1 VAAFREFGE
10 DEMDVRMDGRVAAIT
25 GASTGLGLAMA
36 KEFAASGASVAL
48 LARKADVLA
57 KAKADVA
64 TAAGKTNAKI
74 EAYSCDV
81 SKAQPIADTFK
92 KIEADFGKV
101 DILVNNAG
109 ISHAKP
115 FETVT
120 DEDWQGDLDLKLF
133 AAIRTIRAVLPGM
146 RQRKWGRIVNVL
158 NIGAKA
164 PNANST
170 PTSVSRAAG
179 LALTKALSQENA
191 QHGVLVNAMLV
202 GLIESDQWVRRHK
215 TAAGEGK
222 TYEEF
227 LAGMA
232 KGRIPLGRMG
242 KAEEFA
248 RMACFL
254 CSDAGSFITG
264 VAINVDGGASPV
276 V

>member
-1 VAAFREFGE
+1 
-10 DEMDVRMDGRVAAIT
+10 MDVRMDGRVAVIT

-36 KEFAASGASVAL
+36 KEFAASGGSVAI
-48 LARKADVLA
+48 LARKVDALAAA
-57 KAKADVA
+57 KAEVTK
-64 TAAGKTNAKI
+64 AAGKANIKI

-81 SKAQPIADTFK
+81 AKAAPIADTIK
-92 KIEADFGKV
+92 KVVADFGKI

-109 ISHAKP
+109 ISHAKA
-115 FETVT
+115 FDTVT

-133 AAIRTIRAVLPGM
+133 AAIRLARLVLPGM
-146 RQRKWGRIVNVL
+146 RERKWGRIVNVL

-164 PNANST
+164 PGANST

-202 GLIESDQWVRRHK
+202 GLIDSDQWQRRHK

-222 TYEEF
+222 TYQQF
-227 LAGMA
+227 IDDMA

-248 RMACFL
+248 RMA
-254 CSDAGSFITG
+254 
-264 VAINVDGGASPV
+264 
-276 V
+276 

>member
-1 VAAFREFGE
+1 
-10 DEMDVRMDGRVAAIT
+10 MDVRMDGRVAVIT
-25 GASTGLGLAMA
+25 GSSTGLGLAMA

-48 LARKADVLA
+48 LARKADALAAA
-57 KAKADVA
+57 KAEVA
-64 TAAGKTNAKI
+64 KAAGKTNAKI

-81 SKAQPIADTFK
+81 SKARPIAETWK
-92 KIEADFGKV
+92 KVTGDFGKV
-101 DILVNNAG
+101 DIVVNNAG
-109 ISHAKP
+109 ISHAKA
-115 FETVT
+115 FDTVT

-133 AAIRTIRAVLPGM
+133 AAIRLLRLALPGM
-146 RQRKWGRIVNVL
+146 RERKWGRIVNVL

-164 PNANST
+164 PGADST

-179 LALTKALSQENA
+179 LALTKALSKENA
-191 QHGVLVNAMLV
+191 PHNVLVNAMLV
-202 GLIESDQWVRRHK
+202 GLIESDQWQRRHK
-215 TAAGEGK
+215 TAAGAGK

-232 KGRIPLGRMG
+232 KGRIPIGRMG

>member
-1 VAAFREFGE
+1 
-10 DEMDVRMDGRVAAIT
+10 MDVRMDGRVAVIT
-25 GASTGLGLAMA
+25 GSSTGLGLAMA

-48 LARKADVLA
+48 LARKADALAAA
-57 KAKADVA
+57 KAEVA
-64 TAAGKTNAKI
+64 KAAGKTNAKI

-81 SKAQPIADTFK
+81 SKAQPIADTWK
-92 KIEADFGKV
+92 KVTGDFGKV
-101 DILVNNAG
+101 DIVVNNAG
-109 ISHAKP
+109 ISHAKA
-115 FETVT
+115 FDTVT

-133 AAIRTIRAVLPGM
+133 AAIRLLRLALPGM
-146 RQRKWGRIVNVL
+146 RERKWGRVVNVL

-164 PNANST
+164 PGANST

-179 LALTKALSQENA
+179 LALTKALSKENA
-191 QHGVLVNAMLV
+191 PHNVLVNAMLV
-202 GLIESDQWVRRHK
+202 GLIDSDQWQRRHK
-215 TAAGEGK
+215 TAAGAGK

-232 KGRIPLGRMG
+232 KGRIPIGRMG

>member
-1 VAAFREFGE
+1 
-10 DEMDVRMDGRVAAIT
+10 MDVRLDDRVAVIT

-36 KEFAASGASVAL
+36 TEFAASGGSVAL
-48 LARKADVLA
+48 LARREDALAAA
-57 KAKADVA
+57 KAQVIEAADQ
-64 TAAGKTNAKI
+64 TNAKV

-81 SKAQPIADTFK
+81 SKAQPIAETYNK
-92 KIEADFGKV
+92 VLADFGKI

-109 ISHAKP
+109 VSHAKP
-115 FETVT
+115 FETVS
-120 DEDWQGDLDLKLF
+120 DQDWQDDLDLKLF
-133 AAIRTIRAVLPGM
+133 AAIRLTRLVLPGM
-146 RQRKWGRIVNVL
+146 RERRWGRIINVL

-164 PNANST
+164 PRANST

-191 QHGVLVNAMLV
+191 PHHVLVNAMLV
-202 GLIESDQWVRRHK
+202 GLIESDQWRRRHQ
-215 TAAGEGK
+215 AGNDGT
-222 TYEEF
+222 TYKQF
-227 LAGMA
+227 LEGMA
-232 KGRIPLGRMG
+232 EGNIPLGRMG

>member
-1 VAAFREFGE
+1 
-10 DEMDVRMDGRVAAIT
+10 MDVRMDGRVAVIT
-25 GASTGLGLAMA
+25 GSSTGFGLAMA
-36 KEFAASGASVAL
+36 KEFAASGGSVAL
-48 LARKADVLA
+48 LARKADALAAA
-57 KAKADVA
+57 KAEVQK
-64 TAAGKTNAKI
+64 AAGKSNGRF

-81 SKAQPIADTFK
+81 AKAAPIAETWK
-92 KIEADFGKV
+92 KVEADFGKV

-120 DEDWQGDLDLKLF
+120 DDDWQGDLDLKLF
-133 AAIRTIRAVLPGM
+133 AAIRLCRLALPGM
-146 RQRKWGRIVNVL
+146 KQRKWGRIVNVL
-158 NIGAKA
+158 NIGSKA
-164 PNANST
+164 PAADST

-179 LALTKALSQENA
+179 LALTKALSKENA
-191 QHGVLVNAMLV
+191 SHNVLVNAMLV
-202 GLIESDQWVRRHK
+202 GLIESDQWARRHK
-215 TAAGEGK
+215 TAAGAGK
-222 TYEEF
+222 SYEEF

-232 KGRIPLGRMG
+232 KGRIPIGRMG

>member
-1 VAAFREFGE
+1 
-10 DEMDVRMDGRVAAIT
+10 MDVRMDGRVAVIT

-48 LARKADVLA
+48 LARKQDALTAA
-57 KAKADVA
+57 KAEVQK
-64 TAAGKTNAKI
+64 AAGKANIKI

-81 SKAQPIADTFK
+81 AKAAPIADTFK
-92 KIEADFGKV
+92 KIEAEFGKV
-101 DILVNNAG
+101 DIVVNNAG
-109 ISHAKP
+109 ISHAKS

-133 AAIRTIRAVLPGM
+133 AAIRLARAAIPGM
-146 RQRKWGRIVNVL
+146 RERKWGRIVNVL

-164 PNANST
+164 PTANST

-179 LALTKALSQENA
+179 LALTKAMSQENA
-191 QHGVLVNAMLV
+191 QHGILVNAMLV
-202 GLIESDQWVRRHK
+202 GLIESDQWQRRHK

>member
-1 VAAFREFGE
+1 ME
-10 DEMDVRMDGRVAAIT
+10 VRMDGRVAVIT

-36 KEFAASGASVAL
+36 KEFAASGGSVAL
-48 LARKADVLA
+48 LARKQDVLNQA
-57 KAKADVA
+57 KAEVQK
-64 TAAGKTNAKI
+64 AAGKSNGRF

-81 SKAQPIADTFK
+81 AKAQPIADTVK
-92 KIEADFGKV
+92 KVMADFGKV

-115 FETVT
+115 FDTVT

-133 AAIRTIRAVLPGM
+133 AAIRLCRAVLPGM
-146 RQRKWGRIVNVL
+146 RERKWGRIVNVL

-164 PNANST
+164 PGPDST

-179 LALTKALSQENA
+179 LALTKALSKENA
-191 QHGVLVNAMLV
+191 PHNVLVNAMLV
-202 GLIESDQWVRRHK
+202 GLIESDQWARRHK
-215 TAAGEGK
+215 SPAGAGK
-222 TYEEF
+222 SYEEF

-232 KGRIPLGRMG
+232 KGRIPIGRMG

-264 VAINVDGGASPV
+264 VAINVDGGMSPV

>member
-1 VAAFREFGE
+1 
-10 DEMDVRMDGRVAAIT
+10 MDVRMDGRVAIIT
-25 GASTGLGLAMA
+25 GASTGLGFAMA
-36 KEFAASGASVAL
+36 KEFAASGASVAM
-48 LARKADVLA
+48 LARRADVLA
-57 KAKADVA
+57 TARAEVAKAA
-64 TAAGKTNAKI
+64 
-74 EAYSCDV
+74 
-81 SKAQPIADTFK
+81 
-92 KIEADFGKV
+92 GKV
-101 DILVNNAG
+101 DIVVNNAG

-133 AAIRTIRAVLPGM
+133 GAIRMIRQALPGM
-146 RQRKWGRIVNVL
+146 RTRKWGRIVNVL

-164 PNANST
+164 PNANSA

-179 LALTKALSQENA
+179 LALTKAQSQENA

-202 GLIESDQWVRRHK
+202 GLIESDQWARRHK

-232 KGRIPLGRMG
+232 KGRIPIGRMG

>member
-1 VAAFREFGE
+1 ME
-10 DEMDVRMDGRVAAIT
+10 VRMDGRVAAIT

-36 KEFAASGASVAL
+36 KEFASSGGSVAL
-48 LARKADVLA
+48 IARKPDVLA
-57 KAKADVA
+57 TAKAEV
-64 TAAGKTNAKI
+64 TKVLGKGAKV

-81 SKAQPIADTFK
+81 SKAQPIADTFA
-92 KIEADFGKV
+92 KIVGDLGKV
-101 DILVNNAG
+101 DIVVNNAG
-109 ISHAKP
+109 ISHAKA
-115 FETVT
+115 FDTVT

-133 AAIRTIRAVLPGM
+133 AAIRMIRLALPGM
-146 RQRKWGRIVNVL
+146 RERKWGRIVNVL

-164 PNANST
+164 PGADST

-179 LALTKALSQENA
+179 LALTKALSKENA
-191 QHGVLVNAMLV
+191 PHNVLVNAMLV

-215 TAAGEGK
+215 TLGK
-222 TYEEF
+222 DQTF
-227 LAGMA
+227 QQFIDGMA
-232 KGRIPLGRMG
+232 KGRIPIGRMG
-242 KAEEFA
+242 KSEEFA

>member
-1 VAAFREFGE
+1 
-10 DEMDVRMDGRVAAIT
+10 
-25 GASTGLGLAMA
+25 
-36 KEFAASGASVAL
+36 
-48 LARKADVLA
+48 
-57 KAKADVA
+57 
-64 TAAGKTNAKI
+64 
-74 EAYSCDV
+74 V
-81 SKAQPIADTFK
+81 SKAAPIAETWK

-101 DILVNNAG
+101 DIVVNNAG
-109 ISHAKP
+109 ISHAKA
-115 FETVT
+115 FDTVT

-133 AAIRTIRAVLPGM
+133 AAIRLCRLALPGM
-146 RQRKWGRIVNVL
+146 RERKWGRVVNVL

-164 PNANST
+164 PGANST

-191 QHGVLVNAMLV
+191 KHGVLVNAMLV
-202 GLIESDQWVRRHK
+202 GLIDSDQWQRRHK
-215 TAAGEGK
+215 TAAGAGK

-227 LAGMA
+227 LASMA
-232 KGRIPLGRMG
+232 GRIPLGRMG

-254 CSDAGSFITG
+254 CSDAGSFVTG

>member
-1 VAAFREFGE
+1 
-10 DEMDVRMDGRVAAIT
+10 MDVRMDGRVAVIT
-25 GASTGLGLAMA
+25 GSSTGLGLAMA
-36 KEFAASGASVAL
+36 KEFAASGGSVAL
-48 LARKADVLA
+48 LARKADALATA
-57 KAKADVA
+57 KAEVQK
-64 TAAGKTNAKI
+64 AAGKSNGRF

-81 SKAQPIADTFK
+81 SKAEPIAATWK
-92 KIEADFGKV
+92 KVEADFGKV

-133 AAIRTIRAVLPGM
+133 AAIRLCRLALPGM
-146 RQRKWGRIVNVL
+146 KQRKWGRIVNVL

-164 PNANST
+164 PGADST

-179 LALTKALSQENA
+179 LALTKAMSQENA
-191 QHGVLVNAMLV
+191 KHGVLVNAMLV
-202 GLIESDQWVRRHK
+202 GLIESDQWQRRHK
-215 TAAGEGK
+215 TAAGAGK

-227 LAGMA
+227 LAGMS
-232 KGRIPLGRMG
+232 GRIPLGRMG

-254 CSDAGSFITG
+254 CSDAGSFVTG

>member
-1 VAAFREFGE
+1 
-10 DEMDVRMDGRVAAIT
+10 MDVRMDGRVAVIT

-36 KEFAASGASVAL
+36 KEFAASGGSVAL

-57 KAKADVA
+57 SAKAEVVK
-64 TAAGKTNAKI
+64 AAGKTNGKF

-92 KIEADFGKV
+92 KVVADFGKV
-101 DILVNNAG
+101 DIVVNNAG

-115 FETVT
+115 FDTVT

-133 AAIRTIRAVLPGM
+133 AAIRLCRAALPGM
-146 RQRKWGRIVNVL
+146 RERKWGRIVNVL

-202 GLIESDQWVRRHK
+202 GLIESDQWQRRHK
-215 TAAGEGK
+215 AANDGK
-222 TYEEF
+222 SYEQF
-227 LAGMA
+227 LEGMA
-232 KGRIPLGRMG
+232 KGRIPIGRIG
-242 KAEEFA
+242 KSEEFA

>member
-1 VAAFREFGE
+1 
-10 DEMDVRMDGRVAAIT
+10 MDVRMDGRVAVIT

-36 KEFAASGASVAL
+36 KEFAASGGSVAL
-48 LARKADVLA
+48 LARKADALAAA
-57 KAKADVA
+57 KAAVVKV
-64 TAAGKTNAKI
+64 AGKTNGKV
-74 EAYSCDV
+74 EVYSCDV

-92 KIEADFGKV
+92 KVEADFGKV
-101 DILVNNAG
+101 DIVVNNAG

-115 FETVT
+115 FDTVT

-133 AAIRTIRAVLPGM
+133 AAIRLIRLALPGM
-146 RQRKWGRIVNVL
+146 RARQWGRIVNVL

-164 PNANST
+164 PTANST

-191 QHGVLVNAMLV
+191 QHNILVNAMLV
-202 GLIESDQWVRRHK
+202 GLIESDQWERRHK
-215 TAAGEGK
+215 AIGTGES
-222 TYEEF
+222 YEEF

-232 KGRIPLGRMG
+232 KGRIPIGRMG

-264 VAINVDGGASPV
+264 VAVNVDGGASPV

>member
-1 VAAFREFGE
+1 
-10 DEMDVRMDGRVAAIT
+10 MDVRMDGRVAVIT

-48 LARKADVLA
+48 LARKADALAAA
-57 KAKADVA
+57 KAGVA
-64 TAAGKTNAKI
+64 KAAGKANTKI

-92 KIEADFGKV
+92 KVVADFGKV
-101 DILVNNAG
+101 DIVVNNAG

-115 FETVT
+115 FDTVT

-133 AAIRTIRAVLPGM
+133 AAIRLCRLALPGM
-146 RQRKWGRIVNVL
+146 RERKWGRIVNVL

-164 PNANST
+164 PAADST

-179 LALTKALSQENA
+179 LALTKALSKENA
-191 QHGVLVNAMLV
+191 PHGVLVNAMLV
-202 GLIESDQWVRRHK
+202 GLIESDQWQRRHK
-215 TAAGEGK
+215 TAAGAGK

-254 CSDAGSFITG
+254 CSDAGSFISG

>member
-1 VAAFREFGE
+1 MFNLNGMTALV
-10 DEMDVRMDGRVAAIT
+10 T
-25 GASTGLGLAMA
+25 GASGGIGSAVARALASQGARLAISGSNAEKLRAFRDELDEHTPQHLQEVDHVAIACNLGDAEQVEKLVP
-36 KEFAASGASVAL
+36 AALESL
-48 LARKADVLA
+48 
-57 KAKADVA
+57 
-64 TAAGKTNAKI
+64 GKI
-74 EAYSCDV
+74 
-81 SKAQPIADTFK
+81 
-92 KIEADFGKV
+92 

-109 ISHAKP
+109 ITRDSTFHKMSYQQWIDVVNTNLNAC
-115 FETVT
+115 FNVT
-120 DEDWQGDLDLKLF
+120 RPVIE
-133 AAIRTIRAVLPGM
+133 GM
-146 RQRKWGRIVNVL
+146 RARKWGRIVNVL

-164 PNANST
+164 PGANST

-191 QHGVLVNAMLV
+191 PHGILVNAMLV
-202 GLIESDQWVRRHK
+202 GLIDSDQWVRRHK

-222 TYEEF
+222 TYDEF

>member
-1 VAAFREFGE
+1 
-10 DEMDVRMDGRVAAIT
+10 MDVRMDGRVAVIT

-36 KEFAASGASVAL
+36 REFAASGASVAL
-48 LARKADVLA
+48 LARKADALASA
-57 KAKADVA
+57 KAEVA
-64 TAAGKTNAKI
+64 KAAGKANTKI

-81 SKAQPIADTFK
+81 SKAAPIADTFK
-92 KIEADFGKV
+92 KVVADFGKV
-101 DILVNNAG
+101 DIVVNNAG

-115 FETVT
+115 FDTVT

-133 AAIRTIRAVLPGM
+133 AAIRLCRLALPGM
-146 RQRKWGRIVNVL
+146 RERKWGRIVNVL

-164 PNANST
+164 PAADST

-179 LALTKALSQENA
+179 LALTKALSKENA
-191 QHGVLVNAMLV
+191 PHGVLVNAMLV
-202 GLIESDQWVRRHK
+202 GLIESDQWQRRHK
-215 TAAGEGK
+215 TAAGAGK

-254 CSDAGSFITG
+254 CSDAGSFISG

>member
-1 VAAFREFGE
+1 
-10 DEMDVRMDGRVAAIT
+10 MDVRMDGRVAVIT

-36 KEFAASGASVAL
+36 REFAASGGSVAL
-48 LARKADVLA
+48 LARKADALAAA
-57 KAKADVA
+57 KAEVQK
-64 TAAGKTNAKI
+64 AAGKTNGKI
-74 EAYSCDV
+74 EVYSCDV
-81 SKAQPIADTFK
+81 SKAQPIADTWK

-101 DILVNNAG
+101 DIVVNNAG
-109 ISHAKP
+109 VSHAKP

-133 AAIRTIRAVLPGM
+133 AAIRLIRLALPGM
-146 RQRKWGRIVNVL
+146 RERKWGRILNVL

-164 PNANST
+164 PTANST

-191 QHGVLVNAMLV
+191 PHNILVNAMLV
-202 GLIESDQWVRRHK
+202 GLIDSDQWVRRHK
-215 TAAGEGK
+215 TPQGQGK
-222 TYEEF
+222 SYDEF

-254 CSDAGSFITG
+254 CSDAGSYVTG
-264 VAINVDGGASPV
+264 VAINVDGGMSPV

>member
-1 VAAFREFGE
+1 
-10 DEMDVRMDGRVAAIT
+10 MDVRMDGRVAVIT

-36 KEFAASGASVAL
+36 KEFAASGGSVAL

-57 KAKADVA
+57 AAKAEVA
-64 TAAGKTNAKI
+64 KAAGKTNGKF

-81 SKAQPIADTFK
+81 AKAEPIADTFK
-92 KIEADFGKV
+92 KVVADFGKV
-101 DILVNNAG
+101 DIVVNNAG

-115 FETVT
+115 FDTVT

-133 AAIRTIRAVLPGM
+133 AAIRLCRAALPGM
-146 RQRKWGRIVNVL
+146 RERKWGRIVNVL

-179 LALTKALSQENA
+179 LA

-202 GLIESDQWVRRHK
+202 GLIESDQWQRRHK
-215 TAAGEGK
+215 AANDGKSYQEFTAA
-222 TYEEF
+222 
-227 LAGMA
+227 MA